1 MATQINSNYSPLYYR
16 AQAASMAP
24 LSRTTSTQATQSS
37 LSSSYT
43 SSTQSTQTTQT
54 TAQSKTLM
62 QSLKGL
68 NLSQDQLNKM
78 VTYGRIAGGAGVAGV
93 ILGLIFP
100 PVHFLVAL
108 GAISAIGGLAASVIS
123 DALGGKG

>member
-1 MATQINSNYSPLYYR
+1 MATQISSNYSPLYYR
-16 AQAASMAP
+16 AQASSMAP
-24 LSRTTSTQATQSS
+24 LSRTTSAQSTQSA
-37 LSSSYT
+37 LSSSASQST
-43 SSTQSTQTTQT
+43 RSTQNTQT

-62 QSLKGL
+62 QSLQGL

-78 VTYGRIAGGAGVAGV
+78 VTYGRVAGGAGVAGV
-93 ILGLIFP
+93 ILGFIFP

-108 GAISAIGGLAASVIS
+108 GAIATIGGLAASVIA